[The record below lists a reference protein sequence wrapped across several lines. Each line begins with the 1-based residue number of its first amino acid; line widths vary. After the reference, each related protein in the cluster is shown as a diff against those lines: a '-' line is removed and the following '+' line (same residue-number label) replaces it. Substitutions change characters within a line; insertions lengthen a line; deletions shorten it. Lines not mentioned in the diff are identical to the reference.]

1 MCAASYFI
9 DCRGHLWVEGSYVG
23 MQSYGGQVGGEC
35 LMGISLIL
43 GPLSWSVGAARL
55 LCY

>member
-1 MCAASYFI
+1 MCAASYFL

-43 GPLSWSVGAARL
+43 GPLSWSVGAASL